1 MVQIDVLIHG
11 FPGRAVCHGGLG
23 WSTIA
28 LLRGQGKTILL
39 DTGAFGVRKPLRR
52 QLLDRGVAPEDV
64 TDVVLTHLHYDHS
77 VNFTLFPGA
86 RVWVG
91 SEELAWG
98 LSQPPEF
105 GPLPELYVRELSTH
119 PRLHPLKDGDE
130 VMPGLRAIASP
141 GHTPGHLIYHL
152 TSSEVPAIFTGDAA
166 KNRAELLSRDVID
179 TDDRPSSVRSVQII
193 WDLWRAA
200 PGTLLVPGH
209 DLPMKL
215 DAAGQ
220 PVYVAEREAS
230 IMTWFSE
237 SLAHPTFV
245 DLCAGGGKLFTARIA
260 SSQP

>member
-28 LLRGQGKTILL
+28 LLRGQGRTILL

-52 QLLDRGVAPEDV
+52 QLLERGVAPEDV

-77 VNFTLFPGA
+77 VNFTLFPKA
-86 RVWVG
+86 RIWVG
-91 SEELAWG
+91 REELAWG
-98 LSQPPEF
+98 VAQPAEF

-119 PRLHPLKDGDE
+119 PLLNLLDDGDE
-130 VMPGLRAIASP
+130 VMDGLRAVASP
-141 GHTPGHLIYHL
+141 GHTPGHLIYYL
-152 TSSEVPAIFTGDAA
+152 TSSEVPTIFTGDAA

-179 TDDRPSSVRSVQII
+179 TDDRESSVRSVQSI
-193 WDLWRAA
+193 WSYWHAV
-200 PGTLLVPGH
+200 PGTVLIPGH

-237 SLAHPTFV
+237 SLAQTTLI
-245 DLCAGGGKLFTARIA
+245 DLCCAGPGKLFT
-260 SSQP
+260 SKLDN